1 MTVAPTPATPPVAR
15 DELSYVYAVGPRG
28 PELARAAPELT
39 GLQDRPVHTVE
50 AGGLAAVVSRV
61 PEAQFGEEGFKAQ
74 LEDLGRLEVIAR
86 THHGVVDA
94 LFRAVTVLPLR
105 LATVYRDDER
115 VAAMLEESRT
125 EFGGLLD
132 RLAGHLECGVKVYAL
147 PPDPRNAPSAPARTG
162 GAGGERGAAGSN
174 PGRDYLRRRKAQRTR
189 HEDSAREAAETA
201 ARVREV
207 AAAHAVD
214 RVAHRPQQG
223 ELATGEGRNIT
234 NEAYLVPA
242 GTTGAFAE
250 AVRAAARDLPGVRV
264 EVTGPWAPYS
274 FATPPPVED
283 GGRRGR

>member
-1 MTVAPTPATPPVAR
+1 MTVAPTPATTA
-15 DELSYVYAVGPRG
+15 ELSYVYAVGPRV
-28 PELARAAPELT
+28 PELERAAPRLT
-39 GLQDRPVHTVE
+39 GLLDRPVHTVE
-50 AGGLAAVVSRV
+50 SGGLAAVVSSV
-61 PEAQFGEEGFKAQ
+61 PEAEFGEEGFKAQ

-105 LATVYRDDER
+105 LATVYRDDAR
-115 VAAMLEESRT
+115 VAAMLDESGR
-125 EFGGLLD
+125 EFTALLE

-147 PPDPRNAPSAPARTG
+147 PPGPRSAPSAPARP
-162 GAGGERGAAGSN
+162 AARGADGGGTN
-174 PGRDYLRRRKAQRTR
+174 PGRAYLQRRKAQRTR
-189 HEDSAREAAETA
+189 HEDAAREAAETA

-234 NEAYLVPA
+234 NEAYLVPKGA
-242 GTTGAFAE
+242 TGAFAA
-250 AVRAAARDLPGVRV
+250 AVREAARDLPGVRV

-274 FATPPPVED
+274 FAAPPAPRAQD

>member
-1 MTVAPTPATPPVAR
+1 MTVAPTPATTA
-15 DELSYVYAVGPRG
+15 ELSYVYAVGPSV
-28 PELARAAPELT
+28 PELARTAPELT

-50 AGGLAAVVSRV
+50 AGGLAAVVSTV

-125 EFGGLLD
+125 EFTALLE

-147 PPDPRNAPSAPARTG
+147 PPAPGTAPSAPARADGG
-162 GAGGERGAAGSN
+162 GART
-174 PGRDYLRRRKAQRTR
+174 GRDYLQRRKAQRTR

-234 NEAYLVPA
+234 NEAYLVPM
-242 GTTGAFAE
+242 GATDEFAA

-274 FATPPPVED
+274 FATPPPVAD
-283 GGRRGR
+283 GDRRGR